1 MIHERFQLLP
11 GTKLHY
17 FSFNFSALES
27 QSSSSY
33 KIQESYIFHLERVR
47 TWTVLERR
55 HVRRTPDCNKQVIWL
70 HSWDYKLYLFFEYE
84 RFTDEP
90 VNFTNVVLHSHFWM
104 YHNVEV
110 VKNHVLLVFIN
121 LILCNY
127 KTSFSMRRSYS
138 FSSFF
143 LSFKASTSFFQTFF
157 RFCSLIIGSRISLNW
172 SISRLT
178 WSSASLLW

>member
-70 HSWDYKLYLFFEYE
+70 HSWYYGLYLFLEYE
-84 RFTDEP
+84 RFMDEP
-90 VNFTNVVLHSHFWM
+90 VNFTNVVLHPKID
-104 YHNVEV
+104 VAEV

-143 LSFKASTSFFQTFF
+143 LSFKASTSFFHTFF
-157 RFCSLIIGSRISLNW
+157 RFCSLIIGSRISLN
-172 SISRLT
+172 
-178 WSSASLLW
+178 